1 MIAMTLGRKEGEERE
16 EQLDVQHKNR
26 PPKASNRKARAQ
38 EQTTR
43 QRAISLRREDEAVDV
58 DYVCT
63 APGRSTRHA
72 AYLRHSTHRLLSC
85 GAVGCSVAVPVGGEH
100 YPRRTTSGLNRQQEH

>member
-63 APGRSTRHA
+63 AAQLQADQRGTPLT
-72 AYLRHSTHRLLSC
+72 
-85 GAVGCSVAVPVGGEH
+85 
-100 YPRRTTSGLNRQQEH
+100 

>member
-16 EQLDVQHKNR
+16 EQLEIQQKNK
-26 PPKASNRKARAQ
+26 PPKKSSRKVRTQ

-100 YPRRTTSGLNRQQEH
+100 YPRRTTSGLARHQEH